1 VGLFLSSVSK
11 NVYAPCLP
19 GVGKGMV
26 VDKCI
31 SVTLMHDLLA
41 ATDVKGSQVYMAWTM
56 KSDESIRILERTSD
70 SESFQWKLI

>member
-1 VGLFLSSVSK
+1 MGLFLSSVSK

-31 SVTLMHDLLA
+31 SVTLIHDLLA
-41 ATDVKGSQVYMAWTM
+41 AADVKGSQVYIDNE
-56 KSDESIRILERTSD
+56 K
-70 SESFQWKLI
+70 